1 MTFYGSSG
9 WWPPATL
16 ITGLIPITQAPS
28 SLSSSRSL
36 WHHHV
41 MIMVSP
47 AASRRK
53 PAHLQLYL
61 LSEISTRLFTFSGQS
76 RAEHS
81 NSMVCLFVN
90 NGDLITG
97 AAKMI
102 SNLNSPLPSSLAV
115 ASCCRQTTDS
125 RDNRGLHVFRI
136 DIGATSDSSPCI
148 PDWWQTLSAAA
159 ECGAVAGE
167 VLTFW
172 IKNEEWEEAGVLTM
186 G

>member
-1 MTFYGSSG
+1 MILAV
-9 WWPPATL
+9 WWKL
-16 ITGLIPITQAPS
+16 CSKQLKCITGGLNKDSLDSGKAHHALGITQS
-28 SLSSSRSL
+28 Y
-36 WHHHV
+36 
-41 MIMVSP
+41 
-47 AASRRK
+47 
-53 PAHLQLYL
+53 QLDYL
-61 LSEISTRLFTFSGQS
+61 HFQARVEYS
-76 RAEHS
+76 RAIWF
-81 NSMVCLFVN
+81 VCLS
-90 NGDLITG
+90 
-97 AAKMI
+97 AAEIWLRPRQKWF
-102 SNLNSPLPSSLAV
+102 SKLNSPLPSSLAV

>member
-1 MTFYGSSG
+1 MTFYSSSG

-76 RAEHS
+76 RAEQS
-81 NSMVCLFVN
+81 NMVCLFVN
-90 NGDLITG
+90 SGDLITA

-102 SNLNSPLPSSLAV
+102 SKLNSPLPSSLAV

-136 DIGATSDSSPCI
+136 DIGPTSDSRPCI
-148 PDWWQTLSAAA
+148 PDWWQTLSGAA
-159 ECGAVAGE
+159 EWGAGE